1 MTDSII
7 RIKSLTKHYRAG
19 DETVTV
25 LREIDLNIPR
35 GSMTVV
41 RGVSGSG
48 KTTLLNVIGGLD
60 SIDAGEI
67 EVAGVALHRLNFKD
81 LTLYRAEKIGF
92 IFQFHNL
99 IPTLTVLENV
109 LSGLEA
115 MRALKSGDAELAV
128 HYLAGVGLQGLEH
141 KFPARLSGGQQQRV
155 AIARALIKEPAVIL
169 ADEPTG
175 SLDEENGLAVLDVL
189 QRLQVEKHVTVVI
202 ITHNPDWGKYANAVY
217 EMRSGQLHGAQFL
230 SSASA
235 A

>member
-115 MRALKSGDAELAV
+115 MRALK
-128 HYLAGVGLQGLEH
+128 
-141 KFPARLSGGQQQRV
+141 R
-155 AIARALIKEPAVIL
+155 
-169 ADEPTG
+169 
-175 SLDEENGLAVLDVL
+175 
-189 QRLQVEKHVTVVI
+189 
-202 ITHNPDWGKYANAVY
+202 
-217 EMRSGQLHGAQFL
+217 RSRT
-230 SSASA
+230 
-235 A
+235 